1 MTINSMTGF
10 ARNSGSL
17 GDWSWQWEL
26 KSVNGKALDVRLR
39 LPQGLE
45 HLDAEARLRLQKTV
59 KRGNVQIG
67 LTLANSNG
75 RQNRRREPG
84 ASGRADCHCRARLR
98 QEISAPPLQAK
109 SILALRGVIEPVR
122 SEVTEAEAA
131 ARDAAV
137 LESFDRALK
146 QLLSARAEEGGRLFA
161 VVREQLQKI
170 GQFASAARDN
180 PARTPEAIRKR
191 LREQVARIMETSSAL
206 DEQRLHQ
213 EAMLTVTRSDIQ
225 EELDRLFS
233 HIEAAE
239 GLLMSNEPVGRK
251 FDFLAQ
257 EFNREA
263 NALCSKAIDKS
274 LTSIGLDLNSD
285 RPDARTSSKY
295 RVTACLH

>member
-1 MTINSMTGF
+1 
-10 ARNSGSL
+10 
-17 GDWSWQWEL
+17 L

-67 LTLANSNG
+67 LTLANSNS
-75 RQNRRREPG
+75 RETV
-84 ASGRADCHCRARLR
+84 AVNQALLAELTAIAERLR
-98 QEISAPPLQAK
+98 QEISAPPLQAE
-109 SILALRGVIEPVR
+109 SLLALRGVIEPVR

-263 NALCSKAIDKS
+263 NTLCSKAIDKS
-274 LTSIGLDLNSD
+274 LTSIGLDLKTVIDQMREQVQNIE
-285 RPDARTSSKY
+285 
-295 RVTACLH
+295 

>member
-10 ARNSGSL
+10 ARDSGSL

-67 LTLANSNG
+67 LTLANSNS
-75 RQNRRREPG
+75 RETV
-84 ASGRADCHCRARLR
+84 AVNQALLAELTAIAERLR
-98 QEISAPPLQAK
+98 QEISAPPLQAE
-109 SILALRGVIEPVR
+109 SLLALRGVIEPVR

-263 NALCSKAIDKS
+263 NTLCSKAIDKS
-274 LTSIGLDLNSD
+274 LTSIGLDLKTVIDQMREQVQNIE
-285 RPDARTSSKY
+285 
-295 RVTACLH
+295 